1 MITFIWRP
9 RKCVLFMDESQI
21 SLYIAVDRRR
31 VWRQWGEQ
39 YVDVNVVDRV
49 ALGCG
54 GVNTFENAHRYND

>member
-1 MITFIWRP
+1 
-9 RKCVLFMDESQI
+9 MDESQI